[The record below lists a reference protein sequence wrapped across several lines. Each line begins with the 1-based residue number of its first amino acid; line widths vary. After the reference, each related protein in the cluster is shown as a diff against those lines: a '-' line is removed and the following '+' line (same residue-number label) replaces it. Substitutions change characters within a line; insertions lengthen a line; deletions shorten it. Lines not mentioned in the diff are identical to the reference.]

1 VLNAESLRACTPAL
15 GRTISLNGIVSA
27 ELSLQMRKLLNR
39 FLYLPPPEIFV
50 WNAILFGGI
59 FALVV
64 YGSFSQ
70 NIGSVTDP
78 FGKTDTSF
86 STTTL
91 ILTLGLLVAF
101 ATIYSRTRKFFI
113 CRRQCWHAALGTTL
127 VVTLFYGAL
136 WTLIQ
141 LAKGTQQF
149 VLLHPHSWNL
159 QGTLNNLKYGSL
171 LFLFSA
177 FSLAGSFLVV
187 SETGY
192 DFGPF
197 LNKWRAW
204 RTVVKKLENRT
215 RLTVDEH
222 TSLLMLSTEMS
233 EALELMPSSGHMQ
246 PLSLASAQ
254 ALRTPL
260 KEFDSWYSQ
269 ITSATYANFIGFDDP
284 THENVRRILR
294 LC

>member
-1 VLNAESLRACTPAL
+1 
-15 GRTISLNGIVSA
+15 
-27 ELSLQMRKLLNR
+27 
-39 FLYLPPPEIFV
+39 LPPPEIFV
-50 WNAILFGGI
+50 WNAIIFGGI

-64 YGSFSQ
+64 YGSFAQ

-78 FGKTDTSF
+78 FSKTDTSF
-86 STTTL
+86 STTIL
-91 ILTLGLLVAF
+91 ILTLSILVAF

-127 VVTLFYGAL
+127 VVTLIYGVVWSIL
-136 WTLIQ
+136 Q
-141 LAKGTQQF
+141 LVKETQQF

-177 FSLAGSFLVV
+177 FSLAGSFLVAT
-187 SETGY
+187 EAGY

-215 RLTVDEH
+215 KLTKDEH
-222 TSLLMLSTEMS
+222 TSLLTLTTEMS
-233 EALELMPSSGHMQ
+233 EALQSMPGSGHVQ
-246 PLSLASAQ
+246 PLSFASAQ
-254 ALRTPL
+254 ALRSPL
-260 KEFDSWYSQ
+260 KEFDSWYSDV
-269 ITSATYANFIGFDDP
+269 TSATHGNFTEFDEP
-284 THENVRRILR
+284 TYKNVLRILR

>member
-1 VLNAESLRACTPAL
+1 
-15 GRTISLNGIVSA
+15 
-27 ELSLQMRKLLNR
+27 MRKLMNR

-50 WNAILFGGI
+50 LNAIIFGGI

-70 NIGSVTDP
+70 NMGSVTDP
-78 FGKTDTSF
+78 FGKTDTSLSKTIF
-86 STTTL
+86 

-127 VVTLFYGAL
+127 VVTLIYEVL
-136 WTLIQ
+136 WSVIQ
-141 LAKGTQQF
+141 LVKGTQQF
-149 VLLHPHSWNL
+149 VLFHPYSWNL
-159 QGTLNNLKYGSL
+159 PITFNNLKYGSL

-187 SETGY
+187 TGTGY

-197 LNKWRAW
+197 LNKWSGW
-204 RTVVKKLENRT
+204 RTTVKKLENRT
-215 RLTVDEH
+215 KLTEDEH
-222 TSLLMLSTEMS
+222 TSFLTLTTEMS
-233 EALELMPSSGHMQ
+233 EALKSMAGDGHVQ

-254 ALRTPL
+254 ALKSPL
-260 KEFDSWYSQ
+260 KEFDSWYSEV
-269 ITSATYANFIGFDDP
+269 TSATYGNFIGFDVE
-284 THENVRRILR
+284 THENVLRILR

>member
-1 VLNAESLRACTPAL
+1 MRESL
-15 GRTISLNGIVSA
+15 N
-27 ELSLQMRKLLNR
+27 K
-39 FLYLPPPEIFV
+39 FLYLPSLDILLL
-50 WNAILFGGI
+50 NAVVFGGI
-59 FALVV
+59 FALVI

-78 FGKTDTSF
+78 FGKTDTSL
-86 STTTL
+86 SATTF

-127 VVTLFYGAL
+127 VVTLIYGVL
-136 WTLIQ
+136 WSLIH
-141 LAKGTQQF
+141 LVKGTQQF

-159 QGTLNNLKYGSL
+159 QVTLNNLKYGSL

-187 SETGY
+187 TETGY

-204 RTVVKKLENRT
+204 RTIVKKLENRGEN
-215 RLTVDEH
+215 RAKLTKDEH
-222 TSLLMLSTEMS
+222 TLFLTLTTEMS
-233 EALELMPSSGHMQ
+233 EALEAMAGSGHVQ
-246 PLSLASAQ
+246 PLSFASAQ
-254 ALRTPL
+254 ALRIPL
-260 KEFDSWYSQ
+260 KEFDNWYSDV
-269 ITSATYANFIGFDDP
+269 TLATHGNFIGFDDQA
-284 THENVRRILR
+284 HKNVLRILR